1 MPVEVY
7 GVLLTPLIVGVVE
20 VAKRAGLPARL
31 APLLALALG
40 LGIAGALAAQPAP
53 ARVAL
58 WGLALGLSAVGLYS
72 GARAVARGGSH
83 DRA

>member
-7 GVLLTPLIVGVVE
+7 GVLLAPLIVGVVE

-40 LGIAGALAAQPAP
+40 VGIIGAVTARPEA
-53 ARVAL
+53 ARVVL
-58 WGLALGLSAVGLYS
+58 WGVMLGLSACGLYS
-72 GARAVARGGSH
+72 GGRALARRDG
-83 DRA
+83 R